1 MALSDVPRGTANRPV
16 GDGHVG
22 VGGSVL
28 LIAACRARNGK
39 SAESVQSF
47 MLFVPVR
54 SRRWLLT
61 ALLALI
67 PFPTLNASLCSYHTW
82 TLGEI
87 AGAPVVVIGR
97 VVSLEMENGPRLA
110 GDPKQSALPQMMTA
124 EVEVLRFTQQSKT
137 AGARPTGRLKI
148 RFLGRDGP
156 DFSFCAREF
165 PDLRPGRVLLLPLR
179 ANLEGASAPWQLI
192 GADGPGLTTQISAEM
207 EEMGLVAHDGRS
219 FIVREIANS
228 FRHGAPLAVFVAAS
242 LEATQADYL
251 EPDLTA
257 QLRRS
262 IGGNAVRWAQV
273 LSGMILSYPGRSLTL
288 GDIRAGNVDR
298 HRFNGFPLAQLAL
311 SQLPAATAETLVW
324 QSLVADLSGFTDEPY
339 HPVFAYSPSLALHP
353 AVAYLSRYRSD
364 AMFLEAMKTALRDDR
379 PGSSFLAARLI
390 DEGQRGCLS
399 EALDRALKVIR
410 RSHADGDDL
419 FASVRLVLSYGTE
432 EQRRQLES
440 LAVGFKS
447 TNPDYAAFLQLKLAQ
462 SRSGRH

>member
-1 MALSDVPRGTANRPV
+1 
-16 GDGHVG
+16 
-22 VGGSVL
+22 
-28 LIAACRARNGK
+28 
-39 SAESVQSF
+39 
-47 MLFVPVR
+47 MLFGAARFRQGV
-54 SRRWLLT
+54 LA
-61 ALLALI
+61 ALVALI
-67 PFPTLNASLCSYHTW
+67 PSPALNASLCSHHTW

-87 AGAPVVVIGR
+87 AGAPVLVVGR
-97 VVSLEMENGPRLA
+97 VASLEMANGPRLA

-192 GADGPGLTTQISAEM
+192 GTEGSGLTTQVSAEM
-207 EEMGLVAHDGRS
+207 EETGLAARDGRS
-219 FIVREIANS
+219 FIIQELVNS
-228 FRHGAPLAVFVAAS
+228 FRHGEPLAVFAAAS

-257 QLRRS
+257 QLQRS

-273 LSGMILSYPGRSLTL
+273 LSGMILSYVGRSLTFE
-288 GDIRAGNVDR
+288 DVRAGNVDR
-298 HRFNGFPLAQLAL
+298 HRFKGFPLAQLAL
-311 SQLPAATAETLVW
+311 SQLPVATAETLVW
-324 QSLVADLSGFTDEPY
+324 QSLVADLSGFADEPY
-339 HPVFAYSPSLALHP
+339 HPLFAYSPSFALHP

-364 AMFLEAMKTALRDDR
+364 AMFLEAVKTALRDDR
-379 PGSSFLAARLI
+379 PGSSFLAVRLI
-390 DEGQRGCLS
+390 DEGQRGCLY

-419 FASVRLVLSYGTE
+419 FASIRLVLGYGSE

-447 TNPDYAAFLQLKLAQ
+447 TNPDYAAFLQLRIAQ
-462 SRSGRH
+462 ASRDRR